1 MTDAASAAAVV
12 AGLGL
17 LTFALTPAP
26 AASLGEPRISVSR
39 DRLRDE
45 PISPLIYGNFIEF
58 LDHHVQGMR
67 AQMLDDV
74 SFEGILP
81 PAEWCYWQR
90 DKDVDDHPWLP
101 TGDGAADVLSEG
113 AFNGAKCCRLQST
126 GGPGGCG
133 IRQGGLA
140 VHAGMR
146 YTLSLYVRQENLSG
160 PLTVSLGRDQ
170 GPFVAS
176 YAEGQITDIGAEWT
190 KRTVVLTPDTDDPD
204 AEVSLRIAGP
214 GTLYVD
220 QVTLVPEDN
229 VQGWRRD
236 VVEAVRALKPNCL
249 RFGGSAVIYY
259 DWKLGIGDPDRR
271 VPFANQPW
279 GRMEPNDV
287 GMDEFL
293 QFCALVGA
301 EPLVCA
307 SYNVGGPE
315 DAAAQVEYCNGDA
328 STKWGRL
335 RAENGHREPYH
346 VRLWQVGNE
355 QAGEEYEARFASY
368 CRAMRAADPSIEI
381 CSSFP
386 TDALLERAA
395 DLIDYLSPHH
405 YTPSLQA
412 IENDL
417 QAQRGRIAR
426 LGRGRRVRLAI
437 TEWNHTAGDWGGDR
451 AFLATQHNALFCA
464 RALHVYQRNSDLV
477 AIANRSNLTN
487 SWWAGVVQTT
497 RDSLFVTPAYYTMQ
511 LMSSHC
517 GAWPLKVTNAAGGET
532 IGAAG
537 GSPLDVMA
545 TTSDDGSRLTIT
557 VVNDGPDAITAT
569 LDLSAHLKASR
580 RAQCWVLAAAGP
592 NEMNDAPRPNRV
604 RPVATRP
611 RVGPTFRHEY
621 PAWSLTVL
629 VVGRNQVLP

>member
-1 MTDAASAAAVV
+1 MTDAVPLACIV
-12 AGLGL
+12 AGLSL
-17 LTFALTPAP
+17 LVFASTPSLG
-26 AASLGEPRISVSR
+26 AASPEARLTVTHE
-39 DRLRDE
+39 RLRDE
-45 PISPLIYGNFIEF
+45 PISPFIYGNFIEF

-74 SFEGILP
+74 SFEGLLP

-90 DKDVDDHPWLP
+90 DKDMDDHPWLP
-101 TGDGAADVLSEG
+101 TGEGAVDIVAEG
-113 AFNGAKCCRLQST
+113 AFNGAKCCRLQASS
-126 GGPGGCG
+126 G
-133 IRQGGLA
+133 IRQGGLSL
-140 VHAGMR
+140 HAGR
-146 YTLSLYVRQENLSG
+146 KYTLSLYLHGEG
-160 PLTVSLGRDQ
+160 PLTVSLGRDL

-176 YAEGQITDIGAEWT
+176 YAEAQITDIGPEWS
-190 KRTVVLTPDTDDPD
+190 KHTVVLAPDTTDPN
-204 AEVSLRIAGP
+204 AELAIRGHDPNSVRREFGHVPQLP
-214 GTLYVD
+214 GALYID
-220 QVTLVPEDN
+220 QVTLLPDDH

-236 VVEAVRALKPNCL
+236 VVDAVRALKPNCL

-259 DWKLGIGDPDRR
+259 DWRHGIGDPDHR
-271 VPFANQPW
+271 VPFSNQPW

-315 DAAAQVEYCNGDA
+315 DAAAQVEYCNGDT

-335 RAENGHREPYH
+335 RAENGHPEPYH

-412 IENDL
+412 FENDL
-417 QAQRGRIAR
+417 QAQRDRIAR
-426 LGRGRRVRLAI
+426 LGRGRRIRLAI
-437 TEWNHTAGDWGGDR
+437 TEWNHTAGDWGGAR
-451 AFLATQHNALFCA
+451 ALLATQYNALFCA
-464 RALHVYQRNSDLV
+464 RALHLYQRNSDLV
-477 AIANRSNLTN
+477 AVANRSNLTN

-511 LMSSHC
+511 LMSTHC
-517 GAWPLKVTNAAGGET
+517 GAWPLKVSGADGG
-532 IGAAG
+532 A
-537 GSPLDVMA
+537 LDVMA
-545 TTSDDGSRLTIT
+545 TISDDGSRLTIT
-557 VVNDGPDAITAT
+557 VVNDGPDAVTAT

-580 RAQCWVLAAAGP
+580 RAQCWVLAADGP
-592 NEMNDAPRPNRV
+592 NEMNDAPRPNHI
-604 RPVATRP
+604 RPIASRP

-621 PAWSLTVL
+621 PAWSLMVL
-629 VVGRNQVLP
+629 GIGRN

>member
-1 MTDAASAAAVV
+1 MSDAVPLACVVAAVS
-12 AGLGL
+12 L
-17 LTFALTPAP
+17 LTLALSPSLGAAP
-26 AASLGEPRISVSR
+26 AETRLIVTR

-45 PISPLIYGNFIEF
+45 PISPFIYGNFIEF

-81 PAEWCYWQR
+81 PAEWCHWQR

-101 TGDGAADVLSEG
+101 TGEGAAEVISEG
-113 AFNGAKCCRLQST
+113 AFNGTKCCRLQS
-126 GGPGGCG
+126 PGGL
-133 IRQGGLA
+133 RQGGLSI
-140 VHAGMR
+140 HAGKK
-146 YTLSLYVRQENLSG
+146 YTLSLYARGEG
-160 PLTVSLGRDQ
+160 PLTVSLGRDL

-176 YAEGQITDIGAEWT
+176 YAEAQITDIGPEWS
-190 KRTVVLTPDTDDPD
+190 KHTVVLTPDTTDVN
-204 AEVSLRIAGP
+204 AELSLRLAGP
-214 GTLYVD
+214 GTLYLD
-220 QVTLVPEDN
+220 QVTLLPEDH
-229 VQGWRRD
+229 VVGWRRD
-236 VVEAVRALKPNCL
+236 VVDAVRALKPNCL

-271 VPFANQPW
+271 VPFPNQPW

-293 QFCALVGA
+293 QFCELVGA

-335 RAENGHREPYH
+335 RAENGHPEPYH

-355 QAGEEYEARFASY
+355 QAGEEYEARLASY

-412 IENDL
+412 FENDL
-417 QAQRGRIAR
+417 QAQRDRVAR
-426 LGRGRRVRLAI
+426 LGRGRHIRLAI
-437 TEWNHTAGDWGGDR
+437 TEWNHTAGDWGGAR
-451 AFLATQHNALFCA
+451 ALLATQYNALFCA
-464 RALHVYQRNSDLV
+464 RALQVYQRNSDLV

-511 LMSSHC
+511 LMSTHC
-517 GAWPLKVTNAAGGET
+517 GAWPLKVAGPV
-532 IGAAG
+532 I
-537 GSPLDVMA
+537 SPLDVMA

-557 VVNDGPDAITAT
+557 VVNDSPDAVTAT

-580 RAQCWVLAAAGP
+580 RGQCWLLAAAGP
-592 NEMNDAPRPNRV
+592 NEMNDAPRPNHV
-604 RPVATRP
+604 HPIATRP
-611 RVGPTFRHEY
+611 SVQPTFRHEY

-629 VVGRNQVLP
+629 AVRL